1 MGSRPPRTATAGWP
15 YAKMG
20 SMQLPPGPREP
31 SALQTYEWI
40 ARPTSLMRR
49 AQARLG
55 EPFTLRLA
63 WSDAPMVFTS
73 DPGEIKRVY
82 AADPD
87 VLHAGAS
94 SAFLEPFAGPRS
106 ILVLDGAD
114 HMRERKLMLPPFHG
128 EALARW
134 RDTMASVANEE
145 LARWQPGRPT
155 RTLEHMQSVA
165 LEVILRVVFGGGDP
179 QLREAIRRALGV
191 PMPMLL
197 AMSLW
202 RGDRG
207 PYAAYL
213 RRVRRLDALLYERID
228 RDVGDGS
235 LLAVLKQTGAS
246 REQLRDQLAT
256 ALAAGHETTAASLA
270 WALERL
276 ARVGGDDILAR
287 VRDGDEAYLDA
298 VVKEVLRVRP
308 VLAIT
313 PRKAR
318 RPYELAGWTLPAG
331 VHVTPCIYLAHRR
344 ADVWG
349 DPTAFRPER
358 FLDGAPAPYSY
369 IPFGG
374 GVRRCVGAA
383 FATLE
388 MKEVLRALAAR
399 FALRPAARNGERM
412 RRRSITMTPSR
423 GGYVVP
429 HALASAPG
437 HADVLPPQPPDRELP
452 DLQPRAPG

>member
-1 MGSRPPRTATAGWP
+1 MGSHPPKRRRYG
-15 YAKMG
+15 KMG
-20 SMQLPPGPREP
+20 SMPLPPGPKAP
-31 SALQTYEWI
+31 SAIQTSEWV
-40 ARPTSLMRR
+40 ARPTTLMRR
-49 AQARLG
+49 SQARYG

-73 DPGEIKRVY
+73 DPAEIKRVY
-82 AADPD
+82 AADPEA
-87 VLHAGAS
+87 LHGGAS

-106 ILVLDGAD
+106 ILVLDGPD
-114 HMRERKLMLPPFHG
+114 HLRERKLMLPPFHG
-128 EALARW
+128 EALTRW
-134 RDTMASVANEE
+134 KATMASVADEE
-145 LARWQPGRPT
+145 LARWQPGRPV
-155 RTLEHMQSVA
+155 RTLERMQAVA
-165 LEVILRVVFGGGDP
+165 LEIILRVVFGGGDP
-179 QLREAIRRALGV
+179 RLRDAIRRALQL

-202 RGDRG
+202 RGQERG

-213 RRVRRLDALLYERID
+213 RRVRRLDELLYERID
-228 RDVGDGS
+228 ADSRPDS
-235 LLAVLKQTGAS
+235 LLEVLKRTGAS

-256 ALAAGHETTAASLA
+256 ALAAGHETTASSLG

-276 ARVGGDDILAR
+276 ARHPRILAR
-287 VRDGDEAYLDA
+287 VREGDETYLDA

-313 PRKAR
+313 PRKVA
-318 RPYELAGWTLPAG
+318 RPYELAGWTLPPG

-344 ADVWG
+344 PDVWHR
-349 DPTAFRPER
+349 PTEFLPER
-358 FLDGAPAPYSY
+358 FLDGAPPPYAY

-374 GVRRCVGAA
+374 GIRRCVGAA

-399 FALRPAARNGERM
+399 FTLEPASTTGERM

-429 HALASAPG
+429 HSAR
-437 HADVLPPQPPDRELP
+437 ADVLPPQPPDRELP
-452 DLQPRAPG
+452 DLQPRAAG

>member
-1 MGSRPPRTATAGWP
+1 M
-15 YAKMG
+15 
-20 SMQLPPGPREP
+20 LPPGPSTP
-31 SALQTYEWI
+31 PAIQTVEWI
-40 ARPTSLMRR
+40 ARPTAFLRR
-49 AQARLG
+49 AQARHG

-63 WSDAPMVFTS
+63 WTDGPMVLTS
-73 DPGEIKRVY
+73 DPAEIKRIY
-82 AADPD
+82 AAPPA
-87 VLHAGAS
+87 VLHAGES

-106 ILVLDGAD
+106 ILVLDGD
-114 HMRERKLMLPPFHG
+114 EHMRERRRMLPPFHG
-128 EALARW
+128 DELRRW
-134 RDTMASVANEE
+134 RETMAAVAEEE
-145 LARWQPGRPT
+145 LDRWTPGRPL
-155 RTLEHMQSVA
+155 RALAPMQAIA

-179 QLREAIRRALGV
+179 ELRDAIRRALQV
-191 PMPMLL
+191 PMPLL
-197 AMSLW
+197 MAMSLW
-202 RGDRG
+202 RDQERG
-207 PYAAYL
+207 PYSAYL

-228 RDVGDGS
+228 RDAADGS
-235 LLAVLKQTGAS
+235 LLRVMQATAVS

-256 ALAAGHETTAASLA
+256 VLAAGHETTGSSLG

-276 ARVGGDDILAR
+276 AHHPEILAR

-298 VVKEVLRVRP
+298 VVNEVLRARP

-313 PRKAR
+313 PRKVVE
-318 RPYELAGWTLPAG
+318 PYELGGWTLPPG

-358 FLDGAPAPYSY
+358 FLEGAPEPFTF

-388 MKEVLRALAAR
+388 MKEVLRVVAR
-399 FALRPAARNGERM
+399 RFDLRPFRPHPPGGERM
-412 RRRSITMTPSR
+412 VRRSITMTPSR

-429 HALASAPG
+429 HSPR
-437 HADVLPPQPPDRELP
+437 HADVLPPQPADRQVP
-452 DLQPRAPG
+452 DLQPGAAG

>member
-1 MGSRPPRTATAGWP
+1 M
-15 YAKMG
+15 
-20 SMQLPPGPREP
+20 LPPGPSAP
-31 SALQTYEWI
+31 AALQTYEWV
-40 ARPTSLMRR
+40 ARPTTLMRR
-49 AQARLG
+49 AQARYG

-73 DPGEIKRVY
+73 DPAEIKRVY
-82 AADPD
+82 GAPPTT
-87 VLHAGAS
+87 LHAGAS

-106 ILVLDGAD
+106 ILVLDGEE
-114 HMRERKLMLPPFHG
+114 HMRERKLMLPPSHG

-134 RDTMASVANEE
+134 RATMAAVAEHE
-145 LARWQPGRPT
+145 LAGWEPGRPLK
-155 RTLEHMQSVA
+155 TLERMQAVA

-179 QLREAIRRALGV
+179 ELRDAIRRALQV

-202 RGDRG
+202 QQRDRG

-213 RRVRRLDALLYERID
+213 RRVRTLDTLLYQRID
-228 RDVGDGS
+228 RDSDHGT
-235 LLAVLKQTGAS
+235 LLGVLKETGAS

-256 ALAAGHETTAASLA
+256 ALAAGHETTASSLG

-276 ARVGGDDILAR
+276 ARHPQILAR
-287 VRDGDEAYLDA
+287 VREGDEAYLDA
-298 VVKEVLRVRP
+298 VVKEVLRIRP

-313 PRKAR
+313 PRKVAE
-318 RPYELAGWTLPAG
+318 PYELDGWTLPPG

-344 ADVWG
+344 PEIWG

-358 FLDGAPAPYSY
+358 FLGGGPQTPYSY

-374 GVRRCVGAA
+374 GIRRCVGAS
-383 FATLE
+383 FATME
-388 MKEVLRALAAR
+388 MKEVLRALARR
-399 FALRPAARNGERM
+399 FDLRPATRGGERV

-429 HALASAPG
+429 HSPR
-437 HADVLPPQPPDRELP
+437 HADVLPPQPADRQLP
-452 DLQPRAPG
+452 DLQSRAAG

>member
-1 MGSRPPRTATAGWP
+1 
-15 YAKMG
+15 MG
-20 SMQLPPGPREP
+20 SMTLPPGPRTP
-31 SALQTYEWI
+31 TAIQTYEWI
-40 ARPTSLMRR
+40 ARPTTLMRR
-49 AQARLG
+49 AQARYG

-63 WSDAPMVFTS
+63 WADAPMVFTS
-73 DPGEIKRVY
+73 DPAEIKRVY
-82 AADPD
+82 AADPA

-106 ILVLDGAD
+106 ILVLDGEE

-134 RDTMASVANEE
+134 RSTMAAVADDE
-145 LARWQPGRPT
+145 LARWEPGRPV
-155 RTLEHMQSVA
+155 RTLERMQAIA
-165 LEVILRVVFGGGDP
+165 LEVILRVVFGGGDAE
-179 QLREAIRRALGV
+179 LRDAIRRALQL
-191 PMPMLL
+191 PMPLL
-197 AMSLW
+197 FAMSLW
-202 RGDRG
+202 RDERSG

-213 RRVRRLDALLYERID
+213 RRVRRLDALLHARIESE
-228 RDVGDGS
+228 GDEGS
-235 LLAVLKQTGAS
+235 ILHTLKATGAS

-256 ALAAGHETTAASLA
+256 LLAAGHETTAGSLG

-276 ARVGGDDILAR
+276 ARHPHILAR
-287 VRDGDEAYLDA
+287 IRDGDEAYLDA

-313 PRKAR
+313 PRR
-318 RPYELAGWTLPAG
+318 VEQPYTLHGQTLPPG

-344 ADVWG
+344 PDVWE

-358 FLDGAPAPYSY
+358 FLDGSPPPYAY

-399 FALRPAARNGERM
+399 FDLRPAAATAERM

-429 HALASAPG
+429 HSTSR
-437 HADVLPPQPPDRELP
+437 HADVLPPQPPDHQLP
-452 DLQPRAPG
+452 DLQPRAAG

>member
-1 MGSRPPRTATAGWP
+1 LRDDRSVP
-15 YAKMG
+15 
-20 SMQLPPGPREP
+20 LPPGPRAP

-40 ARPTSLMRR
+40 ARPTTLMRR
-49 AQARLG
+49 AQARYG
-55 EPFTLRLA
+55 EPFTLRLQ

-73 DPGEIKRVY
+73 DPQEIKRVY
-82 AADPD
+82 AAPPD
-87 VLHAGAS
+87 ELHAGAS

-106 ILVLDGAD
+106 ILVLDGEE
-114 HMRERKLMLPPFHG
+114 HMKERRLMLPPFHG
-128 EALARW
+128 EALQRW
-134 RDTMASVANEE
+134 RATMARVAEEE
-145 LARWQPGRPT
+145 LDRWEPGRPVHA
-155 RTLEHMQSVA
+155 LERMQAVA
-165 LEVILRVVFGGGDP
+165 LEIILRVVFGGGDP
-179 QLREAIRRALGV
+179 PLRDAIRHALQV

-202 RGDRG
+202 RDTTRG

-213 RRVRRLDALLYERID
+213 ERVRRLDALLYERIE
-228 RDVGDGS
+228 RDDDG
-235 LLAVLKQTGAS
+235 LIAVLKSTGAG

-256 ALAAGHETTAASLA
+256 LLAAGHETTAGSLG

-276 ARVGGDDILAR
+276 ARHPEVLAR
-287 VRDGDEAYLDA
+287 IRDGDEPYLDA
-298 VVKEVLRVRP
+298 TVKEVLRVRP

-313 PRKAR
+313 AR
-318 RPYELAGWTLPAG
+318 QVVRSYDLGGWTLPAG

-344 ADVWG
+344 PDMWE

-358 FLDGAPAPYSY
+358 FLDGAPAPYTF

-388 MKEVLRALAAR
+388 MKEVLRAVADR
-399 FALRPAARNGERM
+399 FELRPATRAGERM

-429 HALASAPG
+429 HSPR
-437 HADVLPPQPPDRELP
+437 HADVLPPQPADGQLP
-452 DLQPRAPG
+452 DLQP

>member
-1 MGSRPPRTATAGWP
+1 
-15 YAKMG
+15 MG
-20 SMQLPPGPREP
+20 SMLPPGPSTP
-31 SALQTYEWI
+31 SAIQTAEWI
-40 ARPTSLMRR
+40 ARPTVLMRR
-49 AQARLG
+49 AQAQHG

-63 WSDAPMVFTS
+63 WTDGPMVLTS
-73 DPGEIKRVY
+73 DPAEIKRVY
-82 AADPD
+82 AAPPA
-87 VLHAGAS
+87 VLHAGES

-106 ILVLDGAD
+106 ILVLDGD
-114 HMRERKLMLPPFHG
+114 EHVRERKLMLPPFHG
-128 EALARW
+128 DELKRW
-134 RDTMASVANEE
+134 RATMAAVAEEE
-145 LARWQPGRPT
+145 LDRWTPGRPM
-155 RTLEHMQSVA
+155 RALEPMQAIA

-179 QLREAIRRALGV
+179 QLRDAIRRALQV

-202 RGDRG
+202 RDQERG
-207 PYAAYL
+207 PYSAYL

-228 RDVGDGS
+228 RAASDGS
-235 LLAVLKQTGAS
+235 LLGVLKATGAS

-256 ALAAGHETTAASLA
+256 LLAAGHETTASSLG

-276 ARVGGDDILAR
+276 AHHPKIVAR
-287 VRDGDEAYLDA
+287 MRAGENAYLDA

-313 PRKAR
+313 PRKVVE
-318 RPYELAGWTLPAG
+318 PYELGGWTLPPG

-344 ADVWG
+344 ADVWEE
-349 DPTAFRPER
+349 PTAFRPER
-358 FLDGAPAPYSY
+358 FLEGAPEPYTF

-383 FATLE
+383 FASLE
-388 MKEVLRALAAR
+388 MKEVLRAVAR
-399 FALRPAARNGERM
+399 RFDLRPAGSGGERM

-429 HALASAPG
+429 HFPR
-437 HADVLPPQPPDRELP
+437 HADVLPSQPADRQLP
-452 DLQPRAPG
+452 DLQPGAAG

>member
-1 MGSRPPRTATAGWP
+1 
-15 YAKMG
+15 MG
-20 SMQLPPGPREP
+20 SMLPPGPREP

-49 AQARLG
+49 AQARFG

-73 DPGEIKRVY
+73 DPAEIKRVY
-82 AADPD
+82 GADPET
-87 VLHAGAS
+87 LHAGAS

-106 ILVLDGAD
+106 ILVLDGEE

-134 RDTMASVANEE
+134 RETMATVAREE
-145 LARWQPGRPT
+145 LARWEPGKPV

-165 LEVILRVVFGGGDP
+165 LEIILRVVFGGGDP
-179 QLREAIRRALGV
+179 RLRDAIRRALQV
-191 PMPMLL
+191 PMPLLL

-202 RGDRG
+202 RDQERG
-207 PYAAYL
+207 PYSAYL

-228 RDVGDGS
+228 RESGDGS
-235 LLAVLKQTGAS
+235 LLAVLKSTGAS

-256 ALAAGHETTAASLA
+256 ALAAGHETTASSLG

-276 ARVGGDDILAR
+276 ARHPRILAR
-287 VRDGDEAYLDA
+287 VREGDEAYLDA

-313 PRKAR
+313 PRKVR
-318 RPYELAGWTLPAG
+318 RPYELAGHTLPVG
-331 VHVTPCIYLAHRR
+331 VHVTPCIYLAHRNP
-344 ADVWG
+344 AVW
-349 DPTAFRPER
+349 DRPTEFRPER

-374 GVRRCVGAA
+374 GIRRCVGAA

-388 MKEVLRALAAR
+388 MKEVLRALAER
-399 FALRPAARNGERM
+399 FELRPATGAGERM

-429 HALASAPG
+429 HSPARD
-437 HADVLPPQPPDRELP
+437 ADVLPSQPPDREVP
-452 DLQPRAPG
+452 DLQPRAAG

>member
-1 MGSRPPRTATAGWP
+1 
-15 YAKMG
+15 MG
-20 SMQLPPGPREP
+20 SMQLPPGPSAP
-31 SALQTYEWI
+31 SAIQTYEWI
-40 ARPTSLMRR
+40 VRPTSLMRR
-49 AQARLG
+49 AQARYG

-73 DPGEIKRVY
+73 HPAEIKRVY
-82 AADPD
+82 AAAPS

-106 ILVLDGAD
+106 ILVLDGEE

-128 EALARW
+128 DALAGW
-134 RDTMASVANEE
+134 RATMASVAEEE
-145 LARWQPGRPT
+145 LAGWAPGHPVRA
-155 RTLEHMQSVA
+155 LERMQAIA

-179 QLREAIRRALGV
+179 ELRDAIRRALQV
-191 PMPMLL
+191 PIPMLF

-228 RDVGDGS
+228 RDEDDGS
-235 LLAVLKQTGAS
+235 LLGVLKATGAS

-256 ALAAGHETTAASLA
+256 LLAAGHETTAGSLG

-276 ARVGGDDILAR
+276 ARHPEALAR
-287 VRDGDEAYLDA
+287 MRDGDEAYLDA

-313 PRKAR
+313 PRKVVDS
-318 RPYELAGWTLPAG
+318 YELGGWTLPPG

-344 ADVWG
+344 PELWE

-358 FLDGAPAPYSY
+358 FLGGAPEPYAF

-383 FATLE
+383 FASLE
-388 MKEVLRALAAR
+388 MKEVLRAVAGR
-399 FALRPAARNGERM
+399 FALRPVSRGSERM

-429 HALASAPG
+429 HSPRD
-437 HADVLPPQPPDRELP
+437 ADVLPPQPADRQLP
-452 DLQPRAPG
+452 DLQPRAAG

>member
-1 MGSRPPRTATAGWP
+1 
-15 YAKMG
+15 MG
-20 SMQLPPGPREP
+20 SMQVPPGPSTP

-40 ARPTSLMRR
+40 ARPTTLMRR
-49 AQARLG
+49 AQARFG

-73 DPGEIKRVY
+73 DPAEIKRVY
-82 AADPD
+82 TADPS

-106 ILVLDGAD
+106 ILVLDGEE

-134 RDTMASVANEE
+134 RETMASVANEE
-145 LARWQPGRPT
+145 LARWQPGSPI

-179 QLREAIRRALGV
+179 QLRDAIRRALQV
-191 PMPMLL
+191 PLPLLL

-202 RGDRG
+202 RGERG

-228 RDVGDGS
+228 RDSGDGS
-235 LLAVLKQTGAS
+235 LLAVLKATGAS

-256 ALAAGHETTAASLA
+256 ALAAGHETTAGSLA
-270 WALERL
+270 WAFERL
-276 ARVGGDDILAR
+276 ARQAGGHGILAR
-287 VRDGDEAYLDA
+287 VRDGDEEYLDA

-313 PRKAR
+313 PRKAQ
-318 RPYELAGWTLPAG
+318 RPYELGGWTLPAG
-331 VHVTPCIYLAHRR
+331 IHVTPCIYLAHRR
-344 ADVWG
+344 PDVWD

-358 FLDGAPAPYSY
+358 FLGGAPVPYSY

-374 GVRRCVGAA
+374 GIRRCVGAA

-388 MKEVLRALAAR
+388 MKEVLRALAGR
-399 FALRPAARNGERM
+399 FALEPALGAGERM

-429 HALASAPG
+429 HFPPR
-437 HADVLPPQPPDRELP
+437 HATVLPPQPPDRELP
-452 DLQPRAPG
+452 DLRPRASG

>member
-1 MGSRPPRTATAGWP
+1 
-15 YAKMG
+15 
-20 SMQLPPGPREP
+20 MQLPPGPSAP
-31 SALQTYEWI
+31 SALQTYEWV
-40 ARPTSLMRR
+40 ARPTTLMRR
-49 AQARLG
+49 AQARYG

-73 DPGEIKRVY
+73 DPAEIKRVY
-82 AADPD
+82 GADPS

-106 ILVLDGAD
+106 ILVLDGAE

-134 RDTMASVANEE
+134 RATMASVADEE
-145 LARWQPGRPT
+145 LARWQPGRPLK
-155 RTLEHMQSVA
+155 TLERMQAVA

-179 QLREAIRRALGV
+179 QLRDAIRRALQV

-202 RGDRG
+202 QGDRG

-228 RDVGDGS
+228 RDSGDGT
-235 LLAVLKQTGAS
+235 LLGVLKSTGAS

-256 ALAAGHETTAASLA
+256 ALAAGHETTASSLG

-276 ARVGGDDILAR
+276 ARHPEILAR
-287 VRDGDEAYLDA
+287 VREGDEAYLDA

-313 PRKAR
+313 PRKVTQ
-318 RPYELAGWTLPAG
+318 PYELGGWTLPPG

-344 ADVWG
+344 PEIWG

-358 FLDGAPAPYSY
+358 FLNGGPQAPYSY

-374 GVRRCVGAA
+374 GIRRCVGAA

-388 MKEVLRALAAR
+388 MKEVLRALAGR
-399 FALRPAARNGERM
+399 FDLRPASRNGERV

-429 HALASAPG
+429 HSPR
-437 HADVLPPQPPDRELP
+437 HADVLPPQPADRELP
-452 DLQPRAPG
+452 DLQSRAAG

>member
-1 MGSRPPRTATAGWP
+1 
-15 YAKMG
+15 MG
-20 SMQLPPGPREP
+20 SMLLPPGPSAP
-31 SALQTYEWI
+31 AALQTYEWV
-40 ARPTSLMRR
+40 ARPTTLMRR
-49 AQARLG
+49 AQARYG

-73 DPGEIKRVY
+73 DPEEIKRVY
-82 AADPD
+82 AAPPD
-87 VLHAGAS
+87 ELRAGAS

-106 ILVLDGAD
+106 ILVLDGAE
-114 HMRERKLMLPPFHG
+114 HLRERRLMLPPFHG

-134 RDTMASVANEE
+134 RSTMAGVAEE
-145 LARWQPGRPT
+145 EVATWEPGSPL
-155 RTLEHMQSVA
+155 RTLERMQAVA

-179 QLREAIRRALGV
+179 QLRDAIRRALQV

-202 RGDRG
+202 RGRRSA
-207 PYAAYL
+207 YAAYL
-213 RRVRRLDALLYERID
+213 RRVRALDALLYERID
-228 RDVGDGS
+228 RDDGEDGS
-235 LLAVLKQTGAS
+235 LLAVLKGTGAS

-256 ALAAGHETTAASLA
+256 LLAAGHETTAGSLG

-276 ARVGGDDILAR
+276 ARHPEVLAR
-287 VRDGDEAYLDA
+287 IREGDEAYLDA
-298 VVKEVLRVRP
+298 TVKEVLRVRP

-313 PRKAR
+313 PRQVVGSYR
-318 RPYELAGWTLPAG
+318 LDGWTLPAG

-344 ADVWG
+344 PEIWE

-358 FLDGAPAPYSY
+358 FLNGAPEPYTF

-374 GVRRCVGAA
+374 GMRRCVGAA

-388 MKEVLRALAAR
+388 MKEVLRAVASR
-399 FALRPAARNGERM
+399 FDLRPAVRGGERV

-429 HALASAPG
+429 HSPR
-437 HADVLPPQPPDRELP
+437 HADVLPPQPADRQLP
-452 DLQPRAPG
+452 DLQPRAEPRAGR